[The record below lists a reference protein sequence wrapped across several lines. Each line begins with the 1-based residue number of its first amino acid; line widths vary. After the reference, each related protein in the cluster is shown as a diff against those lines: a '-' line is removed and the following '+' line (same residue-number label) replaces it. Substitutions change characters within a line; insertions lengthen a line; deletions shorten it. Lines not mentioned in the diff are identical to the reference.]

1 MIKQYHPT
9 RMSYTPSK
17 TLVNYLNKKLHLFK
31 LEKRRIESGLE
42 LSSEDKKRKR
52 ENDRMKVHILNRHVF
67 QAMAN
72 LTIFLEHAA
81 RLELELGKAEI
92 PPFFEDDI
100 RELLFGVKYND
111 FDKHPHVFY
120 RFLSAALSWS
130 VEKDPNNF
138 RLELIHTLQ
147 QIVYA
152 HLSTLSFKEL
162 SDDVTNNVISPDV
175 GRVYVWTKLYA
186 SRVKK
191 RNKNDEVHRPVLF

>member
-1 MIKQYHPT
+1 MSKST
-9 RMSYTPSK
+9 KLANRSYTPSK

-31 LEKRRIESGLE
+31 LEKRRRESGLE

-72 LTIFLEHAA
+72 LTVFLEYAA

-92 PPFFEDDI
+92 PPLFEDDI
-100 RELLFGVKYND
+100 RELLFGVKDNE

-120 RFLSAALSWS
+120 RFLRAALSWS
-130 VEKDPNNF
+130 VEKDSKNF

-147 QIVYA
+147 QIVYE
-152 HLSTLSFKEL
+152 HLSTLSIKEL
-162 SDDVTNNVISPDV
+162 SDDVTNHVISPDV

-186 SRVKK
+186 SRVEK
-191 RNKNDEVHRPVLF
+191 RNKNDDVHRPVLF